1 MSLGKVLLALDF
13 CDLTYSECLAAL
25 LTSPE
30 FINKP
35 GGASDILHTLSLAQ
49 ATRAET
55 TKWALSIAEE
65 TYQSQMALPLTS
77 NFITD
82 WALMY
87 VARFGKYNGINN
99 DVYGYLIGV
108 PQTLP

>member
-13 CDLTYSECLAAL
+13 CDLTYSECLTAL

-30 FINKP
+30 FVNKP

-55 TKWALSIAEE
+55 TKWALSIL
-65 TYQSQMALPLTS
+65 S
-77 NFITD
+77 
-82 WALMY
+82 
-87 VARFGKYNGINN
+87 
-99 DVYGYLIGV
+99 
-108 PQTLP
+108 